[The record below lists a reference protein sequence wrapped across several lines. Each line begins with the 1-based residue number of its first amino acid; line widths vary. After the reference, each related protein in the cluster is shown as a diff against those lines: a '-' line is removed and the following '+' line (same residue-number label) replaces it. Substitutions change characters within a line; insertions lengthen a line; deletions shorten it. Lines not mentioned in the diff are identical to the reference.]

1 MKKYYCMVCTLATLF
16 ITFESK
22 AHVPF
27 LKPNL
32 FNVTHHRLQIESSFT
47 EFPFQPD
54 FAMDSPHFSMVSPS
68 GTETRITTQ
77 AKTKAA
83 VYLEPQLTEDGTY
96 RISTGIKTGPKYK
109 ATEVNSKLY
118 FAEDMLRFPG
128 KPTAMQY
135 YSRADTYIFKGNNKY
150 EIRPSNKGLE
160 IMPLASPN
168 SLVVGGQ
175 LSFRVLQDGKSV
187 PNARIILV
195 AENEHFIRHRIGDLY
210 DIDNNRESNLF
221 ADTKGEFTFHPK
233 QAGLHFLFVTVHHK
247 VDETLWESYN
257 ASLTL
262 EVNLPID
269 QGK

>member
-1 MKKYYCMVCTLATLF
+1 MNKLNVLASVLITLL
-16 ITFESK
+16 ITFNAS

-54 FAMDSPHFSMVSPS
+54 FAMDSPHFTMVSPS
-68 GTETRITTQ
+68 GAETRLTSQ

-96 RISTGIKTGPKYK
+96 RISTGIKVGPKYK
-109 ATEVNSKLY
+109 ATEVNAKLY

-135 YSRADTYIFKGNNKY
+135 YSRADTYIFKGNSKY
-150 EIRPSNKGLE
+150 EAKPFNKGLE
-160 IMPLASPN
+160 IIPLTSPN
-168 SLVVGGQ
+168 SLILGSQ
-175 LSFRVLQDGKSV
+175 LIFRVMENGKPV
-187 PNARIILV
+187 PNARIIVV
-195 AENEHFIRHRIGDLY
+195 AENEHFIKRRIGDLY
-210 DIDNNRESNLF
+210 DIDNTRESNLM
-221 ADTKGEFTFHPK
+221 ANTNGEFTFQPK
-233 QAGLHFLFVTVHHK
+233 QSGLHFLFVTVHHK
-247 VDETLWESYN
+247 INEGLWESHN

-262 EVNLPID
+262 EVNLPNE
-269 QGK
+269 

>member
-1 MKKYYCMVCTLATLF
+1 MMNRFYLIASVLVTLLV
-16 ITFESK
+16 TFDSK

-68 GTETRITTQ
+68 GVETPITSQ

-96 RISTGIKTGPKYK
+96 RISTGIKVGPKYK
-109 ATEVNSKLY
+109 ATEVNAKLY

-135 YSRADTYIFKGNNKY
+135 YSRADTYIYKGSNKY
-150 EIRPSNKGLE
+150 EARPFNQGLE
-160 IMPLASPN
+160 IIPLASPN
-168 SLVVGGQ
+168 SLVLGSQ
-175 LSFRVLQDGKSV
+175 LAFRVMENGKPV
-187 PNARIILV
+187 PNARIIVV
-195 AENEHFIRHRIGDLY
+195 AENEHFIKRRSGDLY
-210 DIDNNRESNLF
+210 DIDNLRESNIL
-221 ADTKGEFTFHPK
+221 ANTKGEFTFRPK
-233 QAGLHFLFVTVHHK
+233 QAGLHFLFVTIHHK
-247 VDETLWESYN
+247 INEALWESHN

-262 EVNLPID
+262 EVNLPNE
-269 QGK
+269 

>member
-1 MKKYYCMVCTLATLF
+1 MSKLYVLATVL
-16 ITFESK
+16 ITLLVTFNAS

-54 FAMDSPHFSMVSPS
+54 FAMDSPHFTMVSPS
-68 GTETRITTQ
+68 GTETRLTSQ
-77 AKTKAA
+77 VKTKAA

-96 RISTGIKTGPKYK
+96 RISTGIKVGPKYK

-128 KPTAMQY
+128 KPTSMQY
-135 YSRADTYIFKGNNKY
+135 YSRADTYIFKGNNNY
-150 EIRPSNKGLE
+150 TIRPFNKGLE

-168 SLVVGGQ
+168 SLILGNQ
-175 LSFRVLQDGKSV
+175 LSFCVMENGKPV
-187 PNARIILV
+187 PNARIIVV
-195 AENEHFIRHRIGDLY
+195 AENEHFVKRRAGDLY
-210 DIDNNRESNLF
+210 DIDNNRESNLL
-221 ADTKGEFTFHPK
+221 ANTKGEFTFHPK
-233 QAGLHFLFVTVHHK
+233 LAGLHFLFVTVHHK
-247 VDETLWESYN
+247 INESLWESHN

-262 EVNLPID
+262 EVSLPNE
-269 QGK
+269 

>member
-1 MKKYYCMVCTLATLF
+1 MNKFYSMTSMLLMLF
-16 ITFESK
+16 VSIGAS

-68 GTETRITTQ
+68 GVETPLVAH

-83 VYLEPQLTEDGTY
+83 VYLEPQLSEEGTY

-118 FAEDMLRFPG
+118 FADDMLRYPG
-128 KPTAMQY
+128 NPTFMQY

-150 EIRPSNKGLE
+150 EVKPFNKGAE
-160 IMPLASPN
+160 IIPLASPN
-168 SLVVGGQ
+168 SLVLGGQ
-175 LSFRVLQDGKSV
+175 LSFRVMENGKPV
-187 PNARIILV
+187 PNARIIVV
-195 AENEHFIRHRIGDLY
+195 AENEHFIKHRTGDLY
-210 DIDNNRESNLF
+210 DVDNIRESNIL
-221 ADTKGEFTFHPK
+221 ANAKGEFTFNPK
-233 QAGLHFLFVTVHHK
+233 QSGLHFLFVTIHHK
-247 VDETLWESYN
+247 INESLWESHN

-262 EVNLPID
+262 EVALPN
-269 QGK
+269 

>member
-1 MKKYYCMVCTLATLF
+1 MNKFYSMTSMLLMLF
-16 ITFESK
+16 VSIGAS

-68 GTETRITTQ
+68 GVETPLV
-77 AKTKAA
+77 AHSKTKAA
-83 VYLEPQLTEDGTY
+83 VYLEPQLSEEGTY

-118 FAEDMLRFPG
+118 FADDMLRYPG
-128 KPTAMQY
+128 NPTFMQY

-150 EIRPSNKGLE
+150 EVKPFNKGAE
-160 IMPLASPN
+160 IIPLASPN
-168 SLVVGGQ
+168 SLVLGGQ
-175 LSFRVLQDGKSV
+175 LSFRVMENGKPV
-187 PNARIILV
+187 PNARIVVV
-195 AENEHFIRHRIGDLY
+195 AENEHFIKHRTGDLY
-210 DIDNNRESNLF
+210 DVDNIRESNIL
-221 ADTKGEFTFHPK
+221 ANAKGEFTFNPK
-233 QAGLHFLFVTVHHK
+233 QSGLHFLFVTIHHK
-247 VDETLWESYN
+247 INESLWESHN

-262 EVNLPID
+262 EVALPN
-269 QGK
+269 